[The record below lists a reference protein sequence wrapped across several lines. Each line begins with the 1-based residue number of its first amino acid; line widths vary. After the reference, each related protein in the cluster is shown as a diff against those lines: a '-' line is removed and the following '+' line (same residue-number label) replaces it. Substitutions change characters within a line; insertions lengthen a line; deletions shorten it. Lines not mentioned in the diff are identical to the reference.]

1 MFASNYSTTIDAM
14 TRPKLSF
21 LLVDDDDMIRAY
33 LRQILRHE
41 GHDVLG
47 ECGTLAEADE
57 LIRQKKPTVVFLDIN
72 LHGGNGLAGL
82 EYLREQSPGSLFI
95 MLSGESTPD
104 NVRTAIARGARDF
117 LTKPFTADHVLH
129 ALDRLYKQASKSA

>member
-1 MFASNYSTTIDAM
+1 M
-14 TRPKLSF
+14 TRPALTF

-41 GHDVLG
+41 GHEVVG
-47 ECGTLAEADE
+47 QCGTLAEADE
-57 LIRQKKPTVVFLDIN
+57 LVRRLKPDVVFLDIN
-72 LHGGNGLAGL
+72 LHGGNGLNGL
-82 EYLREQSPGSLFI
+82 EYLREQSPHSQFV

-117 LTKPFTADHVLH
+117 LTKPFSADHVLH
-129 ALDRLYKQASKSA
+129 ALERLQKQAARSA